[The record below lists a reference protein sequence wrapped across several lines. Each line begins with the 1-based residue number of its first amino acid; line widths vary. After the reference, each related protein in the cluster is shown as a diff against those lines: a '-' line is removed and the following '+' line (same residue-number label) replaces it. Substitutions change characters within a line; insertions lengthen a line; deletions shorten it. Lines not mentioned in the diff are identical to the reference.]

1 MTRSVEPLPSALAVA
16 MRLLSI
22 DPASWAADSTTR
34 RPASPAPLPAVQ

>member
-22 DPASWAADSTTR
+22 DRARALAADSTTGV
-34 RPASPAPLPAVQ
+34 AAPLAAVQ